1 MIKICSA
8 SLVWCFVI
16 MANASFADSILPAL
30 PGGLP
35 LVDSILV
42 KKSQRKMHLII
53 DNQPYRSYPISLGG
67 NPVGHKQREG
77 DNRTPEGDYYIDW
90 RNPNSA
96 FHLSLRIS
104 YPNEDDQARA
114 EAQGDSP
121 GGMIMIHGEGETEGR
136 GGRLT
141 RRRDWTQ
148 GCIAVTNQEMEEIW
162 QMVPDGTPISI
173 KP

>member
-1 MIKICSA
+1 MLK
-8 SLVWCFVI
+8 VWTMGLGWIFTI
-16 MANASFADSILPAL
+16 MASTTYADPLGPAL

-53 DNQPYRSYPISLGG
+53 DNQPYRTYSISLGG

-121 GGMIMIHGEGETEGR
+121 GGMIMIHGEGESEGR
-136 GGRLT
+136 GGRLS
-141 RRRDWTQ
+141 RRKDWTQ
-148 GCIAVTNQEMEEIW
+148 GCIAVTNREMEEIW
-162 QMVPDGTPISI
+162 QMVADGTPISI
-173 KP
+173 RP

>member
-1 MIKICSA
+1 MSKKWIVGVLC
-8 SLVWCFVI
+8 VFVI
-16 MANASFADSILPAL
+16 WAKPSFADVLGPAL
-30 PGGLP
+30 PGSLP

-53 DNQPYRSYPISLGG
+53 NDQPYRSYRISLGG

-77 DNRTPEGDYYIDW
+77 DNRTPEGEYYIDW

-104 YPNEDDQARA
+104 YPNEQDQALA
-114 EAQGDSP
+114 DALGVSP
-121 GGMIMIHGEGETEGR
+121 GGMIMIHGEGEVEGR
-136 GGRLT
+136 AGRLT

-162 QMVPDGTPISI
+162 QMVPDGTPIHI